1 MVGTEE
7 EDVRLMHRI
16 TKRDEVMK
24 HQMIKLQ
31 QHKRV
36 TKFLMCVFF
45 FVCFFVGFEWRFEIQ
60 FLKVK

>member
-45 FVCFFVGFEWRFEIQ
+45 LFV
-60 FLKVK
+60 FLLDLSGASKFSF